1 MPACWRL
8 LFVLLPVVHAAEWPP
23 RPQLTQLQK
32 KQLQGVSAALL
43 TRSVVSQARR
53 AASKPPLRLELG
65 QQEEAGLVDS
75 KPPGPWQLFTRAI
88 VLLLIFLPTV
98 LTALVARYWRT
109 FRERVWFPLVKMA
122 LASAGTAFIKWG
134 QWASTRPDVFPERL
148 CAVLSELHSQAPR
161 HGWSHTRREVE
172 TAMGKPVLAA
182 FASFDEEPFASG
194 SIAQMHRATDARGQP
209 LAVKVRH
216 PNVVDRIRTDFALML
231 MLADF
236 SARVP
241 GLRWLNLK
249 ASVSQFSSTMV
260 AQTRLDI
267 EAEHLRRF
275 EWNFGTS
282 GWQDVR
288 FPRVLDG
295 GAPPACRTPHAH
307 RTPPAARQ
315 APSAQR
321 QAPSAK
327 CRTPSAARRAPRA
340 VAALLH
346 SCRGPSA
353 PPWRPTPPR
362 ATAGPPPVPALRPSS
377 LPLSRAPRVSGSHAV
392 LLESFEP
399 GELVSTYT
407 IDKIVGG
414 GSGGATLPRHVAH
427 FVVTRGED
435 LYLKMLLVDNLMH
448 ADLHPGNIL
457 LHAPPRADPTLVLID
472 AGMVRTAPHRTAPHR
487 TAPP

>member
-1 MPACWRL
+1 
-8 LFVLLPVVHAAEWPP
+8 
-23 RPQLTQLQK
+23 
-32 KQLQGVSAALL
+32 
-43 TRSVVSQARR
+43 
-53 AASKPPLRLELG
+53 
-65 QQEEAGLVDS
+65 
-75 KPPGPWQLFTRAI
+75 
-88 VLLLIFLPTV
+88 
-98 LTALVARYWRT
+98 
-109 FRERVWFPLVKMA
+109 
-122 LASAGTAFIKWG
+122 
-134 QWASTRPDVFPERL
+134 
-148 CAVLSELHSQAPR
+148 
-161 HGWSHTRREVE
+161 
-172 TAMGKPVLAA
+172 
-182 FASFDEEPFASG
+182 
-194 SIAQMHRATDARGQP
+194 
-209 LAVKVRH
+209 VRH

-295 GAPPACRTPHAH
+295 
-307 RTPPAARQ
+307 
-315 APSAQR
+315 
-321 QAPSAK
+321 
-327 CRTPSAARRAPRA
+327 
-340 VAALLH
+340 
-346 SCRGPSA
+346 
-353 PPWRPTPPR
+353 
-362 ATAGPPPVPALRPSS
+362 
-377 LPLSRAPRVSGSHAV
+377 GSHAV

-472 AGMVRTAPHRTAPHR
+472 AGMVARLRPIESKNFIGFLQAVGAGDGARAARAVLGFSDQQTCEDRDGFATDMAEFFRTDCRGYFTGVEFGHVLRGVLGLVRKHKVALDANYMTLVMNVLCLEGMARALLPDYNVLDAARPLLTAHKRLPAPVFRLALPLIFSFKKLCDKFENRGNKHTKTEA
-487 TAPP
+487 AALA